1 MHKVNKSGQ
10 EVEEIPE
17 VDVARIGNASPSC
30 GTTATNGETS
40 FAHQSKKMYESK
52 VKSVPDSGQND
63 TASDTT
69 VSVSAEVAV
78 DASVVPQSNTN
89 DISAIDRSAR
99 QNAID
104 SDKDYRRIT
113 EKIIDKT
120 CDQLKKHTEAKAPL
134 RKKLSN
140 FIIGLLLLQ
149 FLVLVGMLF
158 LNRKLNLQISDFIL
172 NIYIVSVFVETLA
185 GLIIMIK
192 FAFDSKQEV
201 ELIKILN
208 AIITNFKKYDEK

>member
-1 MHKVNKSGQ
+1 MDEENKSSQ
-10 EVEEIPE
+10 AVEKIPTVGVSE
-17 VDVARIGNASPSC
+17 IGNVFPA
-30 GTTATNGETS
+30 E
-40 FAHQSKKMYESK
+40 E
-52 VKSVPDSGQND
+52 
-63 TASDTT
+63 TASADEESPYEETYKSEGKKASDDNQT
-69 VSVSAEVAV
+69 DVSNDVTISVNGSVSV

-120 CDQLKKHTEAKAPL
+120 CDQLKAHTEAKSPL

-140 FIIGLLLLQ
+140 FIICLLSSQ
-149 FLVLVGMLF
+149 FLVLVGILF
-158 LNRKLNLQISDFIL
+158 LNRKWDLQISDFIL

-192 FAFDSKQEV
+192 FAFDSQQEV

>member
-1 MHKVNKSGQ
+1 MDEDNKSSQ
-10 EVEEIPE
+10 AVEEIPT
-17 VDVARIGNASPSC
+17 VDVTKIGNVFPVEEPTVENEENPHKKQNESEE
-30 GTTATNGETS
+30 NGLDDDQTEANNNVTI
-40 FAHQSKKMYESK
+40 A
-52 VKSVPDSGQND
+52 VNG
-63 TASDTT
+63 T
-69 VSVSAEVAV
+69 VSV
-78 DASVVPQSNTN
+78 DASVVPQSNAN

-120 CDQLKKHTEAKAPL
+120 CIQLSAHTEAKKPL

-140 FIIGLLLLQ
+140 FIIFLLSSQ
-149 FLVLVGMLF
+149 FFVLVGILF
-158 LNRKLNLQISDFIL
+158 FNRKWNLQISDFIL

-192 FAFDSKQEV
+192 FAFDSQQEV

>member
-1 MHKVNKSGQ
+1 MDEDNKSSQ
-10 EVEEIPE
+10 AVEEIPT
-17 VDVARIGNASPSC
+17 VDVTKIGNVFPVEEPAVVNEENPHKKQNESEE
-30 GTTATNGETS
+30 NGLDDDQTEANNNVTI
-40 FAHQSKKMYESK
+40 A
-52 VKSVPDSGQND
+52 VNG
-63 TASDTT
+63 T
-69 VSVSAEVAV
+69 VSV
-78 DASVVPQSNTN
+78 DASVVPQSNAN

-120 CDQLKKHTEAKAPL
+120 CIQLSAHTEAKKPL

-140 FIIGLLLLQ
+140 FIIFLLSSQ
-149 FLVLVGMLF
+149 FFVLVGILLF
-158 LNRKLNLQISDFIL
+158 NRKWNLQISDFIL

-192 FAFDSKQEV
+192 FAFDSQQEV

>member
-1 MHKVNKSGQ
+1 MDEDNKSSQ
-10 EVEEIPE
+10 AVEEIPT
-17 VDVARIGNASPSC
+17 VDVTKIGNVFPVEEPTVVNEENPHKKQNESEE
-30 GTTATNGETS
+30 NGLDDDQTEANNNVTI
-40 FAHQSKKMYESK
+40 A
-52 VKSVPDSGQND
+52 VNG
-63 TASDTT
+63 T
-69 VSVSAEVAV
+69 VSV
-78 DASVVPQSNTN
+78 DASVVPQSNAN

-120 CDQLKKHTEAKAPL
+120 CIQLNAHTEAKKPL

-140 FIIGLLLLQ
+140 FIIFLLSSQ
-149 FLVLVGMLF
+149 FFVLVGILF
-158 LNRKLNLQISDFIL
+158 FNRKWNLQISDFIL

-192 FAFDSKQEV
+192 FAFDSQQEV

>member
-1 MHKVNKSGQ
+1 MDEDNKSSQ
-10 EVEEIPE
+10 AVEEIPT
-17 VDVARIGNASPSC
+17 VDVTKIGNVFPIEEPTVVNEENPHKKQNESEE
-30 GTTATNGETS
+30 NGLDDDQTEANNNVTI
-40 FAHQSKKMYESK
+40 A
-52 VKSVPDSGQND
+52 VNG
-63 TASDTT
+63 T
-69 VSVSAEVAV
+69 VSV

-99 QNAID
+99 QNAIN

-120 CDQLKKHTEAKAPL
+120 CIQLSAHTEAKKPL

-140 FIIGLLLLQ
+140 FIIFLLSSQ
-149 FLVLVGMLF
+149 FFVLVGILF
-158 LNRKLNLQISDFIL
+158 FNRKWNLQISDFIL

-192 FAFDSKQEV
+192 FAFDSQQEV

>member
-1 MHKVNKSGQ
+1 MDEDNKSSQ
-10 EVEEIPE
+10 AVEEIPT
-17 VDVARIGNASPSC
+17 VDVTKIGNVFPVEEPTVVNEENPHKKQNESEE
-30 GTTATNGETS
+30 NGLDDDQTEANNNVTI
-40 FAHQSKKMYESK
+40 A
-52 VKSVPDSGQND
+52 VNG
-63 TASDTT
+63 T
-69 VSVSAEVAV
+69 VSV
-78 DASVVPQSNTN
+78 DASVVPQSNAN

-120 CDQLKKHTEAKAPL
+120 CIQLSAHTEAKKPL

-140 FIIGLLLLQ
+140 FIIFLLSSQ
-149 FLVLVGMLF
+149 FFVLVGILF
-158 LNRKLNLQISDFIL
+158 FNRKWNLQISDFIL

-192 FAFDSKQEV
+192 FAFDSQQEV

>member
-1 MHKVNKSGQ
+1 MDEENKSNQ
-10 EVEEIPE
+10 AVEEIPT
-17 VDVARIGNASPSC
+17 VDVAEIGNIFPTDNTPGANAESVSPDLHKKTHESEGKSASEDDQIDVS
-30 GTTATNGETS
+30 
-40 FAHQSKKMYESK
+40 
-52 VKSVPDSGQND
+52 ND
-63 TASDTT
+63 AT
-69 VSVSAEVAV
+69 VSVNETVSV
-78 DASVVPQSNTN
+78 DESVVPQSNTN

-120 CDQLKKHTEAKAPL
+120 CDQLSAHTEAKKPL

-140 FIIGLLLLQ
+140 FIIFLLSSQ
-149 FLVLVGMLF
+149 FLVLVGILF
-158 LNRKLNLQISDFIL
+158 FNRKWDLQISDFIL

-192 FAFDSKQEV
+192 FAFDSQQEV

>member
-1 MHKVNKSGQ
+1 MDEENKSNQ
-10 EVEEIPE
+10 AVEDIPM
-17 VDVARIGNASPSC
+17 VDAAGISNVFSADDSSSPS
-30 GTTATNGETS
+30 EEDTS
-40 FAHQSKKMYESK
+40 TVPNHDIQESTE
-52 VKSVPDSGQND
+52 DS
-63 TASDTT
+63 ASDDDHTDVNSDQR
-69 VSVSAEVAV
+69 VSVDETISV
-78 DASVVPQSNTN
+78 DESVIPQSNTN
-89 DISAIDRSAR
+89 DVSAIDRSAR

-120 CDQLKKHTEAKAPL
+120 CDQLKEHTGAKAPL
-134 RKKLSN
+134 RKTLSN
-140 FIIGLLLLQ
+140 FIIFLLTSQ
-149 FLVLVGMLF
+149 FLVLVGILF
-158 LNRKLNLQISDFIL
+158 FNRKWDLQITDFIL

-192 FAFDSKQEV
+192 FAFDSQQEV

>member
-1 MHKVNKSGQ
+1 MDEDNKSSQ
-10 EVEEIPE
+10 AVEEIPT
-17 VDVARIGNASPSC
+17 VDVTKIGNVFPVEEPTVVNEENPHKKQNESEE
-30 GTTATNGETS
+30 NGLDDDQTEANNNVTI
-40 FAHQSKKMYESK
+40 A
-52 VKSVPDSGQND
+52 VNG
-63 TASDTT
+63 T
-69 VSVSAEVAV
+69 VSV
-78 DASVVPQSNTN
+78 DASVVPQSNAN

-120 CDQLKKHTEAKAPL
+120 CIQLSAHTEAKKPL

-140 FIIGLLLLQ
+140 FIIFLLSSQ
-149 FLVLVGMLF
+149 FFVLVGILLF
-158 LNRKLNLQISDFIL
+158 NRKWNLQISDFIL

-192 FAFDSKQEV
+192 FAFDSQQEV

>member
-1 MHKVNKSGQ
+1 MDEENKSSQ
-10 EVEEIPE
+10 AVEKIPTVGVSE
-17 VDVARIGNASPSC
+17 IGNVFPA
-30 GTTATNGETS
+30 E
-40 FAHQSKKMYESK
+40 E
-52 VKSVPDSGQND
+52 
-63 TASDTT
+63 TASADEESPYEETYKSEGKKASDDNQT
-69 VSVSAEVAV
+69 DVSNDVTISVNGSVSV

-120 CDQLKKHTEAKAPL
+120 CDQLKAHTEAKSPL

-140 FIIGLLLLQ
+140 FIICLLSSQ
-149 FLVLVGMLF
+149 FLVLVGILF
-158 LNRKLNLQISDFIL
+158 LNRKWDLQISDFIL

-192 FAFDSKQEV
+192 FAFDSQQEV

-208 AIITNFKKYDEK
+208 AIITTFKKYDEK